1 MNIEIERKFLV
12 AGPFIHLAVKQLS
25 IRQGY
30 LSFDPERNVRIRTAN
45 NDAYITIK
53 GKTNESGM
61 SRFEFEKEIT
71 LEEAELLFKLCIG
84 YLIEKTRYHVP
95 SEGHLFEVDVF
106 YGANE
111 GLIIAEIE
119 LKSETEA
126 LKIPD
131 WIGEEVTGIKK
142 YYNSHLV
149 QHPFNDWQ

>member
-12 AGPFIHLAVKQLS
+12 VGPFKHLAVKQLS

-30 LSFDPERNVRIRTAN
+30 LSIDPERNVRIRTAN
-45 NDAYITIK
+45 NNAFITIK

-95 SEGHLFEVDVF
+95 FEGHLFEVDIF
-106 YGANE
+106 AGANE
-111 GLIIAEIE
+111 GLILAEVE
-119 LKSETEA
+119 LKSEAED
-126 LKIPD
+126 LKKPD
-131 WIGEEVTGIKK
+131 WIGEEVTGIKR
-142 YYNSHLV
+142 YYNSHLI
-149 QHPFNDWQ
+149 QNPFNDRH

>member
-1 MNIEIERKFLV
+1 MNIEIERKFIV
-12 AGPFIHLAVKQLS
+12 VKPFKHLAVKQLN

-45 NDAYITIK
+45 DKAFITIK

-84 YLIEKTRYHVP
+84 YLIEKTRYHVTF
-95 SEGHLFEVDVF
+95 EGHLFEVDVF
-106 YGANE
+106 EGANE
-111 GLIIAEIE
+111 GLMIAEIE

-126 LKIPD
+126 LKLPD
-131 WIGEEVTGIKK
+131 WIGEEVTGNKQ

-149 QHPFNDWQ
+149 EHPFKDWQ